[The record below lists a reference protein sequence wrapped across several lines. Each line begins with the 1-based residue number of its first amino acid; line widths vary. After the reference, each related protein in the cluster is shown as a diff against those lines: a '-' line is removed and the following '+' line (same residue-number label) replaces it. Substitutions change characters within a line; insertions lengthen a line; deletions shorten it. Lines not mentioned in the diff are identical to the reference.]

1 METNAMTVL
10 ILRFTACL
18 SFGNIES
25 ALSRSAT
32 LLAHSTRHS
41 LPFLLPFGFSQIQI
55 PLLESGPEEKSF
67 STWRTWFQVPSAGV
81 QQQAARKMAPE
92 KSVMK
97 EKRLKKVVGEGYV
110 KMADRHTQCN
120 STR

>member
-1 METNAMTVL
+1 
-10 ILRFTACL
+10 
-18 SFGNIES
+18 
-25 ALSRSAT
+25 
-32 LLAHSTRHS
+32 
-41 LPFLLPFGFSQIQI
+41 
-55 PLLESGPEEKSF
+55 
-67 STWRTWFQVPSAGV
+67 V

-120 STR
+120 ITR